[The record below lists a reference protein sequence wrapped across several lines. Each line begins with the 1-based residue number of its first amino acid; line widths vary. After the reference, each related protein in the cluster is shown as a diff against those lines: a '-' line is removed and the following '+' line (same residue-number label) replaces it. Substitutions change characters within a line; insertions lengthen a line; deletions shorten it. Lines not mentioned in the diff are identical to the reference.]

1 MTPDR
6 PAGTPRVT
14 GTSVARQERLR
25 FSNFSFERTRAGQV
39 TCRVTLEFG
48 PGEMISGQVAG
59 QASPAGDTR
68 LGAEAAIRA
77 LETFTGGVVTF
88 ELIGVKVVRAF
99 DGNIVITSLI
109 QHGDD
114 GPERLLGC
122 YLAEGDLVRGAA
134 LSVLNATNRVLGNFI
149 LAREPTPFR
158 GSAHES

>member
-6 PAGTPRVT
+6 PAGTPRAT

-25 FSNFSFERTRAGQV
+25 FYDFAFERTRAGQV
-39 TCRVTLEFG
+39 TCQVTLEFG
-48 PGEMISGQVAG
+48 PGELISAQVEG

-68 LGAEAAIRA
+68 LGAEATIRA
-77 LETFTGGVVTF
+77 LEVFTDRTVTF

-99 DGNIVITSLI
+99 DANIVITSLI
-109 QHGDD
+109 QNGDD

-122 YLAEGDLVRGAA
+122 YLAEGDQVRGAA

-149 LAREPTPFR
+149 QAR
-158 GSAHES
+158 